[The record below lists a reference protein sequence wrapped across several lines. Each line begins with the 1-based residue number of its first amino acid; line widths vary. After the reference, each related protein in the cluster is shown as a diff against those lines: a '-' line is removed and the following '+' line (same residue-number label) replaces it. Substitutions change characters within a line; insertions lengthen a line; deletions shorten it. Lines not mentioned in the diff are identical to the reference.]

1 MNADDKLSFVT
12 AKQQRV
18 DNWPEVVE
26 WQIEEYGDELV
37 DLNRDQMLLGRNAE
51 GEVLTPSYLEDPY
64 FPTQE
69 AAQAYA
75 SMKYGL

>member
-26 WQIEEYGDELV
+26 WQIEKYGDELV
-37 DLNRDQMLLGRNAE
+37 DLNRDQML
-51 GEVLTPSYLEDPY
+51 
-64 FPTQE
+64 
-69 AAQAYA
+69 
-75 SMKYGL
+75 